1 MPLSAPAERE
11 LIHSR
16 DVVCRGYQRTD
27 GLWDIEGHLVD
38 TKSYDFPN
46 RYRGEVRAG
55 EPVHGMWLRLTV
67 DDDLRIHAIEAVTDD
82 GPYPVCPA
90 ITPRFR
96 ELEGLRIG
104 PGFSREVRQ
113 RLGGRSGCTH
123 LVELLRPVAT
133 TAIQT
138 IYPRRHRPAPG
149 DTTRRPVFLDT
160 CHALASDGPVVR
172 DHWPEWYTGT
182 E

>member
-1 MPLSAPAERE
+1 MPLSAPADRE
-11 LIHSR
+11 PIHTR
-16 DVVCRGYQRTD
+16 EVVCRGYQRAD

-38 TKSYDFPN
+38 TKTYAFPN
-46 RYRGEVRAG
+46 RDRGEVKAG

-67 DDDLRIHAIEAVTDD
+67 DDDLRIHGVEAVTDD
-82 GPYPVCPA
+82 GPYAVCPA

-138 IYPRRHRPAPG
+138 IYPRRHRRAAK
-149 DTTRRPVFLDT
+149 DAERRPAFLDT

-172 DHWPEWYTGT
+172 DHWPEWYTGQ